1 MQATRQTPIMSRMA
15 ILSGAW
21 NRFAED
27 VGGRLLVW
35 VLRGDEASLV
45 EAMLVAESDAR
56 AAEVPDLFVQIR
68 TPFGSPEEYSAAVRQ
83 EFLTQYVDSW
93 EALPESAR
101 PPRFSESAG
110 SLQATCAA
118 FLTHHQQVF
127 EHLVL
132 VFHPSE
138 VSDDEAFA
146 LWLGQTA
153 KGAAPTPRL
162 RFLVLLPRGKGEP
175 LAASIVKAAEGYARA
190 ETPDLNV
197 PELLE
202 TLSRQAGNLGSPGGR
217 FRHLFVQLSSAIG
230 AGDLA
235 QAERLG
241 SAALAITKAQCWPSL
256 GVAVNF
262 ALGGGYLAA
271 GRLPEALAEY
281 QAAQS
286 SAEHAA
292 QAGETGAGGLVLR
305 SQLAVA
311 ATQVRSGD
319 YLSAAAMYE
328 KSAPIAEQEADLR
341 MQLEC
346 HRMASFC
353 HESAGSAPLA
363 WTAAQRALAV
373 AQQMDPA
380 MRSTSTL
387 PYLGE
392 ALARLSRENLPGLTP
407 SLLSEQLRQL
417 LGVS

>member
-1 MQATRQTPIMSRMA
+1 MNSPFCA
-15 ILSGAW
+15 ILSNLRSGWNAFSVEGA
-21 NRFAED
+21 
-27 VGGRLLVW
+27 GRLLVW
-35 VLRGDEASLV
+35 VLGGDEASLV

-68 TPFGSPEEYSAAVRQ
+68 TPFGSPKEYSAAVRQ

-93 EALPESAR
+93 EALPESER

-319 YLSAAAMYE
+319 YLSAAATYE

-353 HESAGSAPLA
+353 HESAGTAPLA

-417 LGVS
+417 LGNSFVDG

>member
-1 MQATRQTPIMSRMA
+1 MSTQFDSALQTLRGS
-15 ILSGAW
+15 W
-21 NRFAED
+21 NRFAEE

-35 VLRGDEASLV
+35 VLGGDEAPLV

-101 PPRFSESAG
+101 PPRFSAAAG
-110 SLQATCAA
+110 SLQGTCAA
-118 FLTHHQQVF
+118 FLSHHEQVF

-153 KGAAPTPRL
+153 KQAAPTPRL
-162 RFLVLLPRGKGEP
+162 RFLVLLPRGKGES
-175 LAASIVKAAEGYARA
+175 LAASIVNAAEGRARI

-230 AGDLA
+230 TGDLA

-241 SAALAITKAQCWPSL
+241 SAALAIAKAQSWPSL

-262 ALGGGYLAA
+262 ALGGGLLAA
-271 GRLPEALAEY
+271 GRLPEALAKY
-281 QAAQS
+281 QAAQTG
-286 SAEHAA
+286 AEHAA
-292 QAGETGAGGLVLR
+292 QTGESAAGALVLR

-319 YLSAAAMYE
+319 YLAAAATYE
-328 KSAPIAEQEADLR
+328 KAAPIAESQADLR

-346 HRMASFC
+346 HRMAAFC
-353 HESAGSAPLA
+353 HESTGSPPLA
-363 WTAAQRALAV
+363 WAAAQRALAV

-380 MRSTSTL
+380 MRATSTL

-407 SLLSEQLRQL
+407 SLVSEQLRQL